1 MIVAIV
7 LKEYSA
13 KGTEVV
19 IGAKEDRMAEI
30 CQVCGL
36 PKDICVCSDISKDQQ
51 RIRVRL
57 ERRKWNK
64 PATIIEGIDA
74 KSVDVGKL
82 ATQLKGYCACGGTA
96 KNNQIML
103 QGDHRDKTRD
113 KLVQLG
119 FASDNIEVQ

>member
-1 MIVAIV
+1 
-7 LKEYSA
+7 
-13 KGTEVV
+13 
-19 IGAKEDRMAEI
+19 MAEI

-36 PKDICVCSDISKDQQ
+36 PKDICVCGEISKDQQ

-57 ERRKWNK
+57 EKRKWNK

-74 KSVDVGKL
+74 KSVDLGKL
-82 ATQLKGYCACGGTA
+82 VTELKSFCACGGTA

-103 QGDHRDKTRD
+103 QGDHRERTKD

-119 FASDNIEVQ
+119 FSENNIEVQ